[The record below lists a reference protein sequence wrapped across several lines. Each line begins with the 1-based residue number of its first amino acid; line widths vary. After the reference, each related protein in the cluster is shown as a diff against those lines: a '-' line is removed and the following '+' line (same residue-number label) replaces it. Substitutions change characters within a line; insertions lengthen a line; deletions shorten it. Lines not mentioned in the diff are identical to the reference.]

1 VLILLNPVIF
11 SFGDCV
17 TLALTWCQTLP
28 GTRTDKKFSAE
39 HVPEEKGGYGAYND
53 TGEFISRRHCYFYNR
68 KILSL
73 YKTNFIAQLD
83 WSRSSKAFVT
93 EFSEQRPL

>member
-39 HVPEEKGGYGAYND
+39 HVPEEKGVTARIMIQANSFRAATVIFTTGKFCRFTRQILLPSLIGAAAA
-53 TGEFISRRHCYFYNR
+53 RH
-68 KILSL
+68 L
-73 YKTNFIAQLD
+73 
-83 WSRSSKAFVT
+83 
-93 EFSEQRPL
+93 